1 MKLRSL
7 LVTLAALC
15 VGTAAHADEGMW
27 LYSAPPRAQIKAK
40 YGFDLTDAWL
50 DHVRLSSVR
59 FNSGG
64 SASFVSGEGLVI
76 TNHHVAAD
84 SLQKMGSQKNNYLR
98 DGFYA
103 KTAAEE
109 IKCNDLEVNVLQS
122 IEDVTSPPALL
133 PSSPSFEA
141 YGRLFRDNP
150 MLSYLLNS
158 TIVSGLA
165 VIANLVFC
173 SLAAYPLARMRFAG
187 RGLVLALVV
196 ATILIPF
203 QVVMIPLYLLM
214 VQVGLRNTLWALIIP
229 QAATAFGIFLLRQS
243 FLGVPVELE
252 EAARSDGCTSIGEWW
267 NVMLP
272 AARAD
277 LITLAMFVFI
287 GTWSD
292 FLWPLVILDD
302 PKLYT
307 LPLGLQQLAS
317 SFSLD
322 WRLVAAG
329 SVVSILPVL
338 VIFIGLQRYILPS
351 ASGDAVKG

>member
-1 MKLRSL
+1 MNGPNRSSLATGLQLALLL
-7 LVTLAALC
+7 LVAVLLLLPLL
-15 VGTAAHADEGMW
+15 W
-27 LYSAPPRAQIKAK
+27 L
-40 YGFDLTDAWL
+40 
-50 DHVRLSSVR
+50 
-59 FNSGG
+59 
-64 SASFVSGEGLVI
+64 VS
-76 TNHHVAAD
+76 T
-84 SLQKMGSQKNNYLR
+84 SLKGP
-98 DGFYA
+98 
-103 KTAAEE
+103 AED
-109 IKCNDLEVNVLQS
+109 IF
-122 IEDVTSPPALL
+122 TSPPALL
-133 PSSPSFEA
+133 PSQPSLEA
-141 YGRLFRDNP
+141 YGRLFAANP
-150 MLSYLLNS
+150 MGTYLLNS
-158 TIVSGLA
+158 TIVSALA
-165 VIANLVFC
+165 VLANLLFC
-173 SLAAYPLARMRFAG
+173 SLAAYPLARMRFRG

-214 VQVGLRNTLWALIIP
+214 VQIGLRNSLWALIVP

-243 FLGVPVELE
+243 FLAVPVELE
-252 EAARSDGCTSIGEWW
+252 EAARIDGCTPIGEWW

-292 FLWPLVILDD
+292 FLWPLIILDD
-302 PKLYT
+302 PNLYT

-338 VIFIGLQRYILPS
+338 LLFVLLQRYILPS

>member
-1 MKLRSL
+1 MAQPGSGQPRTLLASALQLALLLLIALAMLVPLFWLVSTSL
-7 LVTLAALC
+7 KGPA
-15 VGTAAHADEGMW
+15 EN
-27 LYSAPPRAQIKAK
+27 I
-40 YGFDLTDAWL
+40 LT
-50 DHVRLSSVR
+50 
-59 FNSGG
+59 
-64 SASFVSGEGLVI
+64 
-76 TNHHVAAD
+76 T
-84 SLQKMGSQKNNYLR
+84 
-98 DGFYA
+98 
-103 KTAAEE
+103 
-109 IKCNDLEVNVLQS
+109 
-122 IEDVTSPPALL
+122 PPALL
-133 PSSPSFEA
+133 PSEPSLEA
-141 YGRLFRDNP
+141 YQRLFADNP
-150 MLSYLLNS
+150 MLSYIRNS
-158 TIVSGLA
+158 AIVSGLA
-165 VIANLVFC
+165 VLANLLFC

-214 VQVGLRNTLWALIIP
+214 VQLGLRNTLWALIIP

-243 FLGVPVELE
+243 FSGVPAELE
-252 EAARSDGCTSIGEWW
+252 EAARIDGCTPLGEWW
-267 NVMLP
+267 NVMIP

-302 PKLYT
+302 PNLYT
-307 LPLGLQQLAS
+307 LPLALQQLAS

-329 SVVSILPVL
+329 AVVSILPVL
-338 VIFIGLQRYILPS
+338 ALFIGLQRYILPS

>member
-1 MKLRSL
+1 MAQLGSGRPRTL
-7 LVTLAALC
+7 LASGLQLVVLLLIAVAML
-15 VGTAAHADEGMW
+15 VPLFW
-27 LYSAPPRAQIKAK
+27 LVS
-40 YGFDLTDAWL
+40 T
-50 DHVRLSSVR
+50 
-59 FNSGG
+59 
-64 SASFVSGEGLVI
+64 SFKGP
-76 TNHHVAAD
+76 
-84 SLQKMGSQKNNYLR
+84 
-98 DGFYA
+98 
-103 KTAAEE
+103 AEN
-109 IKCNDLEVNVLQS
+109 IF
-122 IEDVTSPPALL
+122 TSPPALL
-133 PSSPSFEA
+133 PSQPSLEA
-141 YGRLFRDNP
+141 YQRLFADNP
-150 MLSYLLNS
+150 MLGYIRNS
-158 TIVSGLA
+158 AIVSGLA
-165 VIANLVFC
+165 VLANLLFC

-214 VQVGLRNTLWALIIP
+214 VQLGLRNTLWALIIP

-243 FLGVPVELE
+243 FAGVPVELE
-252 EAARSDGCTSIGEWW
+252 EAARIDGCTPLGEWW
-267 NVMLP
+267 NVMIP

-302 PKLYT
+302 PNLYT

-329 SVVSILPVL
+329 AVVSILPVL
-338 VIFIGLQRYILPS
+338 ALFIGLQRYILPS

>member
-1 MKLRSL
+1 M
-7 LVTLAALC
+7 A
-15 VGTAAHADEGMW
+15 
-27 LYSAPPRAQIKAK
+27 
-40 YGFDLTDAWL
+40 
-50 DHVRLSSVR
+50 
-59 FNSGG
+59 
-64 SASFVSGEGLVI
+64 
-76 TNHHVAAD
+76 
-84 SLQKMGSQKNNYLR
+84 LR
-98 DGFYA
+98 DSSSRGSSLA
-103 KTAAEE
+103 TG
-109 IKCNDLEVNVLQS
+109 LQLALLLALALAMLVPLLWLVS
-122 IEDVTSPPALL
+122 TSVKGPGEDIFTSPPALL
-133 PSSPSFEA
+133 PSQPSLEA
-141 YGRLFRDNP
+141 YGRLFAGHP
-150 MLSYLLNS
+150 MAIYLLNS
-158 TIVSGLA
+158 SIVSGLA
-165 VIANLVFC
+165 VVANLLFC
-173 SLAAYPLARMRFAG
+173 SLAAYPLARLRFRG

-214 VQVGLRNTLWALIIP
+214 VQIGLRNSLWALIIP

-243 FLGVPVELE
+243 FLAVPVELE
-252 EAARSDGCTSIGEWW
+252 EAARSDGCTPLGEWW
-267 NVMLP
+267 NVMIP

-338 VIFIGLQRYILPS
+338 VLFIALQRHILPS
-351 ASGDAVKG
+351 ATGDAVKG

>member
-1 MKLRSL
+1 MNAPNRSPLATGLQLALLL
-7 LVTLAALC
+7 LVAVLLLLPLL
-15 VGTAAHADEGMW
+15 W
-27 LYSAPPRAQIKAK
+27 L
-40 YGFDLTDAWL
+40 
-50 DHVRLSSVR
+50 
-59 FNSGG
+59 
-64 SASFVSGEGLVI
+64 VS
-76 TNHHVAAD
+76 T
-84 SLQKMGSQKNNYLR
+84 SLKGP
-98 DGFYA
+98 
-103 KTAAEE
+103 AEN
-109 IKCNDLEVNVLQS
+109 IF
-122 IEDVTSPPALL
+122 TSPPALL
-133 PSSPSFEA
+133 PSQPSLEA
-141 YGRLFRDNP
+141 YGRLFAANP
-150 MLSYLLNS
+150 MGTYLLNS
-158 TIVSGLA
+158 TIVSALA
-165 VIANLVFC
+165 VLANLLFC
-173 SLAAYPLARMRFAG
+173 SLAAYPLARMRFRG

-214 VQVGLRNTLWALIIP
+214 VQIGLRNSLWALIVP

-243 FLGVPVELE
+243 FLAVPVELE
-252 EAARSDGCTSIGEWW
+252 EAARIDGCTPIGEWW

-292 FLWPLVILDD
+292 FLWPLIILDD
-302 PKLYT
+302 PNLYT

-322 WRLVAAG
+322 WRLVATG

-338 VIFIGLQRYILPS
+338 LLFVLLQRYILPS

>member
-1 MKLRSL
+1 MTSARPRGVLVRALQLALLLLLAIAMLVPLFWLVSTSL
-7 LVTLAALC
+7 K
-15 VGTAAHADEGMW
+15 G
-27 LYSAPPRAQIKAK
+27 P
-40 YGFDLTDAWL
+40 
-50 DHVRLSSVR
+50 
-59 FNSGG
+59 
-64 SASFVSGEGLVI
+64 
-76 TNHHVAAD
+76 
-84 SLQKMGSQKNNYLR
+84 
-98 DGFYA
+98 
-103 KTAAEE
+103 AED
-109 IKCNDLEVNVLQS
+109 IF
-122 IEDVTSPPALL
+122 TMPPALL
-133 PSSPSFEA
+133 PAQPSLEA
-141 YGRLFRDNP
+141 YGRLFGENP
-150 MLSYLLNS
+150 IGAYILNS

-165 VIANLVFC
+165 VVANLLFC

-214 VQVGLRNTLWALIIP
+214 VQLGLRNTLWALILP

-243 FLGVPVELE
+243 FAGVPVELE
-252 EAARSDGCTSIGEWW
+252 EAARIDGCTPLGEWW
-267 NVMLP
+267 NVMIP

-302 PKLYT
+302 PNLYT
-307 LPLGLQQLAS
+307 LPLGLQQLAT

-329 SVVSILPVL
+329 AVVSILPVL
-338 VIFIGLQRYILPS
+338 GLFIGLQRYILPS
-351 ASGDAVKG
+351 ATGDAVKG

>member
-1 MKLRSL
+1 MRHRSRALGANALQLVL
-7 LVTLAALC
+7 LLLLALAMLLPLL
-15 VGTAAHADEGMW
+15 W
-27 LYSAPPRAQIKAK
+27 L
-40 YGFDLTDAWL
+40 
-50 DHVRLSSVR
+50 
-59 FNSGG
+59 
-64 SASFVSGEGLVI
+64 VS
-76 TNHHVAAD
+76 T
-84 SLQKMGSQKNNYLR
+84 SLKGP
-98 DGFYA
+98 
-103 KTAAEE
+103 AEN
-109 IKCNDLEVNVLQS
+109 IF
-122 IEDVTSPPALL
+122 TSPPALL
-133 PSSPSFEA
+133 PAHPSLEA

-150 MLSYLLNS
+150 MGTYLLNS

-165 VIANLVFC
+165 VIANLIFC

-252 EAARSDGCTSIGEWW
+252 EAARSDGCSPIGEWW
-267 NVMLP
+267 NVMIP

-338 VIFIGLQRYILPS
+338 AIFIGLQRHILPS

>member
-1 MKLRSL
+1 MKNRSRALGTNALQLGL
-7 LVTLAALC
+7 LLLLALAML
-15 VGTAAHADEGMW
+15 VPLLW
-27 LYSAPPRAQIKAK
+27 L
-40 YGFDLTDAWL
+40 
-50 DHVRLSSVR
+50 
-59 FNSGG
+59 
-64 SASFVSGEGLVI
+64 VS
-76 TNHHVAAD
+76 T
-84 SLQKMGSQKNNYLR
+84 SLKGP
-98 DGFYA
+98 
-103 KTAAEE
+103 AEN
-109 IKCNDLEVNVLQS
+109 IF
-122 IEDVTSPPALL
+122 TSPPALL

-252 EAARSDGCTSIGEWW
+252 EAARSDGCTPIGEWW

>member
-1 MKLRSL
+1 MSLKYTLRPAPLLQLLLLILLAIAVLVPLLWLVSTSL
-7 LVTLAALC
+7 K
-15 VGTAAHADEGMW
+15 G
-27 LYSAPPRAQIKAK
+27 P
-40 YGFDLTDAWL
+40 
-50 DHVRLSSVR
+50 
-59 FNSGG
+59 
-64 SASFVSGEGLVI
+64 
-76 TNHHVAAD
+76 
-84 SLQKMGSQKNNYLR
+84 
-98 DGFYA
+98 
-103 KTAAEE
+103 AED
-109 IKCNDLEVNVLQS
+109 IF
-122 IEDVTSPPALL
+122 TSPPSLFPAQ
-133 PSSPSFEA
+133 PSLDA

-150 MLSYLLNS
+150 LWTYIFNS
-158 TIVSGLA
+158 SVVSFLA
-165 VIANLVFC
+165 VVANLLFC
-173 SLAAYPLARMRFAG
+173 SLAAYPLARMRFVG

-214 VQVGLRNTLWALIIP
+214 VQLGLRNTLMALVIP
-229 QAATAFGIFLLRQS
+229 QAATAFGLYLLRQS

-252 EAARSDGCTSIGEWW
+252 EAARIDGCSKLGEWW
-267 NVMLP
+267 NVMIP
-272 AARAD
+272 AAKAD

-302 PKLYT
+302 PGLFT

-322 WRLVAAG
+322 WRIVAAG

-338 VIFIGLQRYILPS
+338 VMFVLLQRFILPN

>member
-1 MKLRSL
+1 M
-7 LVTLAALC
+7 A
-15 VGTAAHADEGMW
+15 
-27 LYSAPPRAQIKAK
+27 
-40 YGFDLTDAWL
+40 
-50 DHVRLSSVR
+50 
-59 FNSGG
+59 
-64 SASFVSGEGLVI
+64 
-76 TNHHVAAD
+76 
-84 SLQKMGSQKNNYLR
+84 LR
-98 DGFYA
+98 DSSSRGSSLA
-103 KTAAEE
+103 TG
-109 IKCNDLEVNVLQS
+109 LQLTLLLALALAMLVPLLWLVS
-122 IEDVTSPPALL
+122 TSLKGPGEDIFTSPPALL
-133 PSSPSFEA
+133 PSQPSLEA
-141 YGRLFRDNP
+141 YGRLFAGHP
-150 MLSYLLNS
+150 MATYLLNS
-158 TIVSGLA
+158 SLVSGLA
-165 VIANLVFC
+165 VLANLLFC
-173 SLAAYPLARMRFAG
+173 SLAAYPLARLRFRG

-214 VQVGLRNTLWALIIP
+214 VQIGLRNSLWALIIP

-243 FLGVPVELE
+243 FLAVPVELE
-252 EAARSDGCTSIGEWW
+252 EAARSDGCTPLGEWW
-267 NVMLP
+267 NVMIP

-338 VIFIGLQRYILPS
+338 LLFIALQRHILPS
-351 ASGDAVKG
+351 ATGDAVKG